1 MFTSVSVDI
10 FLSPL
15 IQSLKQKKR
24 KHDEKPFWNLLQ
36 NTDRIRRFHL
46 CSVHLLTGVGRSGR
60 QRDTQPEQEGAV
72 FELHSHQWFSGM
84 TRGWRLKLEQHAALV
99 VDVQPDTNTRGGWW
113 CGHMSAPQCVCLHGA
128 HTRPDTDTPRCVVA
142 VYIHIWAV
150 QCGPLMYWITDMWS
164 TGPHVCDGLGLAVSI
179 PHGW

>member
-1 MFTSVSVDI
+1 MCYNVY
-10 FLSPL
+10 LSFCWYFFVPTHSEL
-15 IQSLKQKKR
+15 ETKKR

-99 VDVQPDTNTRGGWW
+99 VDVQPDTNTRGGRW

-128 HTRPDTDTPRCVVA
+128 HTHTHDLTP
-142 VYIHIWAV
+142 IHRDV
-150 QCGPLMYWITDMWS
+150 
-164 TGPHVCDGLGLAVSI
+164 
-179 PHGW
+179 